1 MSRKLFGGIESNRV
15 EYNDTCKKCKSED
28 VTISNEYDLKE
39 LSTVCPTC
47 EDCGYSWFAKV

>member
-39 LSTVCPTC
+39 LSTVCPKC